1 MYTYTYIYTYYIL
14 YIYIYNIYISN
25 TFPGTIRISRK
36 SVYTYIYIYVLSHL
50 ADAPFLKT
58 SPLTYEL
65 CGDDCARLRHYKL
78 TTWVKRSD
86 GV

>member
-1 MYTYTYIYTYYIL
+1 MYTYTYTYTYYIL
-14 YIYIYNIYISN
+14 YIYIL
-25 TFPGTIRISRK
+25 
-36 SVYTYIYIYVLSHL
+36 YIYIYQIPVPVPYESQGSLYIYICVLSHL